1 MFLYVGAKL
10 GPYEILGP
18 LGAGGMGEVY
28 RARDT
33 NLDREVAIKVLPAA
47 LAQDL
52 DRLARFKREAKVLA
66 SLNHRHIAQIYGV
79 EDSALI
85 MELVEGEA
93 PTGPLSIETALLYSR
108 QIAEALE
115 AAHEKGIV
123 HRDLKPANIK
133 VTPEGVVKVLD
144 FGLAAVA
151 PGPAM
156 DSDPTKSPTMTLAAT
171 QAGTVLGTAAYMCP
185 EQAAGKPA
193 DKRADIWSFGV
204 VLFELLTGK
213 RLFEG
218 ETVSHTLAGVLAG
231 PIDFDRLPHGTPA
244 AIRTLLRRCLD
255 RNPKNRLRDIGEA
268 RFAIEAP
275 LAGEAAETA
284 VPLPSTSQSP
294 LLGRRRGSVCSG
306 IRGVGV
312 GAFPRDHAPASALQI
327 SDRRAGGRTGHFQ
340 DIAGWPVPRHRHS
353 RRVDRAQNLDPI
365 AGRPRCPAVDRCS
378 RPRELY
384 AVLVLGWGATRL
396 PVGGQT
402 VQDRARWRSPGRL
415 GGCARADSTRG
426 LAGWRHHPVRHGQRT
441 FRVSSSGGAPVK
453 LDDQAAESPA
463 WLPNGHFLYVRAGG
477 VFAGAL
483 SGGRPVPI
491 LPERTAATYVLPLKA
506 GLPGR
511 LLFIRRETLLA
522 QPFDAEKL
530 ALQGD
535 AVPVEECQSK
545 PSAGGVAFTAS
556 TNGVL
561 VCGGGNPQD
570 VVLTWLD
577 RAGKKLRS
585 VGKPFRLAD
594 NPAIRLSP
602 DDSKAIV
609 TISGPTGVDL
619 WIAELNRETLSRFTF
634 EGSRSALWSPD
645 GRRVV
650 WAANDR
656 NRYLKSADGSGK
668 DELLYQDPK
677 CNSCYLE
684 DWSADGKLIAFAES
698 GEKAALDIWLVPVV
712 GDRKPHP
719 YLQSRFAT
727 YWAEISP
734 DSRWI
739 AYGSDQSPHPQ
750 QVFVASI
757 PAGKGSWQIST
768 EGGDSPIWR
777 RDGKELFYRQG
788 TKLMAVPIRLTETT
802 VDSGE
807 PQVLFEVPSTAR
819 FQVSRD
825 GQRFLFALP
834 VEGASAFTPLIVD
847 SDWRVGLVK

>member
-1 MFLYVGAKL
+1 MPLSVGAKL
-10 GPYEILGP
+10 GPYEIVAP
-18 LGAGGMGEVY
+18 IGAGGMGEVY

-33 NLDREVAIKVLPAA
+33 NLDRDVAVKVLPAG
-47 LAQDL
+47 LAQDP

-66 SLNHRHIAQIYGV
+66 SLNHPHIAQIYDV
-79 EDSALI
+79 EDAAMI
-85 MELVEGEA
+85 MELVKGGA
-93 PTGPLSIETALLYSR
+93 PQGPLPMETALLYAR

-115 AAHEKGIV
+115 AAHEKGVV

-144 FGLAAVA
+144 FGLAALA
-151 PGPAM
+151 PSSAM

-171 QAGTVLGTAAYMCP
+171 HAGTVLGTAAYMSP
-185 EQAAGKPA
+185 EQAAGKAA

-231 PIDFDRLPHGTPA
+231 PIDFERLPRGTPA
-244 AIRTLLRRCLD
+244 AIRTLLRRCLE
-255 RNPKNRLRDIGEA
+255 RNAKNRLRDIGEA
-268 RFAIEAP
+268 RVAIEAS
-275 LAGEAAETA
+275 LAGEAAETV
-284 VPLPSTSQSP
+284 VPLPPRRSPVSWVAVAAVFALAFGALAWVHFGETTRQRQRFKSQIAPPAGELGSFKISPDGRFLAIVTEEGSTGLKIWIRSLDGLDTRLLTDVQGLRNFTLFWSWDGEQLAYQSGDKLYKIARIGGP
-294 LLGRRRGSVCSG
+294 PVFLADAPEQ
-306 IRGVGV
+306 IQRGVWMDG
-312 GAFPRDHAPASALQI
+312 GIILFGTAS
-327 SDRRAGGRTGHFQ
+327 
-340 DIAGWPVPRHRHS
+340 
-353 RRVDRAQNLDPI
+353 
-365 AGRPRCPAVDRCS
+365 
-378 RPRELY
+378 
-384 AVLVLGWGATRL
+384 
-396 PVGGQT
+396 
-402 VQDRARWRSPGRL
+402 
-415 GGCARADSTRG
+415 G
-426 LAGWRHHPVRHGQRT
+426 L

-453 LDDQAAESPA
+453 LDDQASESPA
-463 WLPNGHFLYVRAGG
+463 WLPNGRFLYVRAGG
-477 VFAGAL
+477 IFAGSL
-483 SGGRPVPI
+483 SGGRPVAI
-491 LPERTAATYVLPLKA
+491 LPERAAATYVLPLKA
-506 GLPGR
+506 GLPGQ

-535 AVPVEECQSK
+535 AVPVEECGSK

-561 VCGGGNPQD
+561 VCRGGNPPD

-585 VGKPFRLAD
+585 VGKPFRLAI

-602 DDSKAIV
+602 DDSQAIV

-619 WIAELNRETLSRFTF
+619 WIADLNRETLSRFTF

-698 GEKAALDIWLVPVV
+698 GEKAALDIWLVPVN
-712 GDRKPHP
+712 GDRKPYP

-727 YWAEISP
+727 YWAQISP
-734 DSRWI
+734 DSRWM

-750 QVFVASI
+750 QVLVASI
-757 PAGKGSWQIST
+757 PTGKGSWQIST
-768 EGGDSPIWR
+768 EGGDWPIWR

-825 GQRFLFALP
+825 GRRFLFALP